1 MFFHHIEIIER
12 KLLKVFIIRDKSQNV
27 TNLLIHSKSIL
38 SNVIR

>member
-1 MFFHHIEIIER
+1 
-12 KLLKVFIIRDKSQNV
+12 LKSSRENVFIRDKSQNV